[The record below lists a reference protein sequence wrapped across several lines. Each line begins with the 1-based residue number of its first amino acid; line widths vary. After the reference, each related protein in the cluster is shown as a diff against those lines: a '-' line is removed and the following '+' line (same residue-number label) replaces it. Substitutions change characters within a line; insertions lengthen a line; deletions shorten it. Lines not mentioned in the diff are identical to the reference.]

1 MIWKGKFCIRKEK
14 LKQKCGEDGEGKR
27 ESGNEEKETKVRR
40 GRVGS
45 KQVGG
50 WRVKKQQQKM

>member
-1 MIWKGKFCIRKEK
+1 MWKGKFCIRKEK
-14 LKQKCGEDGEGKR
+14 LKRKCGKDGEGKR
-27 ESGNEEKETKVRR
+27 ESGNDEKETKVRR

-50 WRVKKQQQKM
+50 WRVKKKQQKM